1 MAELKIICKHPD
13 SLRRFIEEAVESE
26 LHLLS
31 EGIKRTEEHIQE
43 FEAKY
48 QLSTEEFIRR
58 FENDEI
64 QHSLDMEF
72 DEWIGESRMLKR
84 LREKADRLRGIAFV
98 N

>member
-13 SLRRFIEEAVESE
+13 SLRDLVERTVASE
-26 LHLLS
+26 LRLLTD
-31 EGIKRTEEHIQE
+31 GIRRTEERIKE
-43 FEAKY
+43 FETKY
-48 QLSTEEFIRR
+48 QLSTEEFLRR

-72 DEWIGESRMLKR
+72 DEWIGESRMLKS
-84 LREKADRLRGIAFV
+84 LLEEADTLRGIAFV